1 VLAQPLHQRR
11 IAGPIAFLKIPWKIS
26 RTNFVKCS
34 GSGSSKGGT
43 TVEDQDRETRIEE
56 DVEGHMHK
64 NAPDMH
70 KARND
75 EGEDVEGHMHKNAP
89 DMHKARNDEDDDDVE
104 AHMHKNQVNLGMH
117 KN

>member
-1 VLAQPLHQRR
+1 V
-11 IAGPIAFLKIPWKIS
+11 FLKTTWKIS
-26 RTNFVKCS
+26 STNFVMCS

-43 TVEDQDRETRIEE
+43 TVEDQHKGQHVRKDDEDVEGHMHKNAPDMHKARKDDD

-75 EGEDVEGHMHKNAP
+75 DEDDDDVEGHMHKNAVNQG
-89 DMHKARNDEDDDDVE
+89 MHKA
-104 AHMHKNQVNLGMH
+104 
-117 KN
+117 